1 MNVRPGSTAL
11 RPMVPETQAQGRTA
25 PQADVRRAPQGN
37 EPPRQDKVAT
47 AYRIERPMPQP
58 RPNAPRGST
67 VNLLV

>member
-1 MNVRPGSTAL
+1 MNVRPGSISL
-11 RPMVPETQAQGRTA
+11 RPVLPEAQARTA
-25 PQADVRRAPQGN
+25 PRPTAERAPPAK